1 MRNLIFRFHI
11 IWGCCRPDSEKGS
24 SLQSM
29 QIEGLS
35 HSPTSLDNFKGLG
48 DHDDEEGGEEEGEKL
63 NINRES

>member
-35 HSPTSLDNFKGLG
+35 HSPTSLDNFKELV
-48 DHDDEEGGEEEGEKL
+48 DHEDDDDEEEEEEKL
-63 NINRES
+63 NIRS